1 MSNNLKESQVMAA
14 YLIAIGFPVRLVSKE
29 LNIREETICRWKKI
43 TSFKT
48 CIKKYQSEFISNIET
63 KHFSLV
69 QKAFFNI
76 EKALDDD
83 GLSFK
88 DKADLSIR
96 YLKST
101 TNYLSKNINEFNF
114 NLEKEKNKKIQTK
127 ECREDQFIL
136 DEAIKEY
143 AELKRR
149 FGHLK

>member
-1 MSNNLKESQVMAA
+1 MSNYLKESQVMAA
-14 YLIAIGFPVRLVSKE
+14 YLIAIGFPVRLISKE
-29 LNIREETICRWKKI
+29 LNIRKETICRWKKI
-43 TSFKT
+43 TYFKT
-48 CIKKYQSEFISNIET
+48 CIQKYQDEFISNIET

-114 NLEKEKNKKIQTK
+114 NLEKEKIKKFK
-127 ECREDQFIL
+127 
-136 DEAIKEY
+136 
-143 AELKRR
+143 LKNVEKINLYLMKLLRSM
-149 FGHLK
+149 LS

>member
-48 CIKKYQSEFISNIET
+48 CIKKYQGEFISNIET
-63 KHFSLV
+63 KHYSLV

-88 DKADLSIR
+88 DKADLYYRVKRLIHP
-96 YLKST
+96 
-101 TNYLSKNINEFNF
+101 
-114 NLEKEKNKKIQTK
+114 KEMGSLFKVIQAFSHK
-127 ECREDQFIL
+127 
-136 DEAIKEY
+136 
-143 AELKRR
+143 
-149 FGHLK
+149 

>member
-114 NLEKEKNKKIQTK
+114 NLEKEKNKKIQAE

>member
-43 TSFKT
+43 TSFKN
-48 CIKKYQSEFISNIET
+48 CIKKYQGEFISNIET

-114 NLEKEKNKKIQTK
+114 NLEKEKIKKFK
-127 ECREDQFIL
+127 
-136 DEAIKEY
+136 
-143 AELKRR
+143 LKNVEKINLYLMKLLRSM
-149 FGHLK
+149 LS

>member
-48 CIKKYQSEFISNIET
+48 CIQKYQGEFISNIET

-114 NLEKEKNKKIQTK
+114 NLEKEKNKI
-127 ECREDQFIL
+127 EENREEQLIL
-136 DEAIKEY
+136 DEAIEEY